1 LLSHNSLYKSNLDE
15 FPRDDKKEHNA
26 SIVKTYKGKPAPPFM
41 IYVVQEFLELLYW
54 KLRQVLDREGISM
67 LQWAFI
73 QRALDVR
80 DGVSFGQIIEVT
92 GESKDNVRR
101 AAASLKGFANVVVDP
116 EDRRAR
122 KLVLTKRGRRR
133 AGFIMM
139 RFEKE
144 MLKLLGAR
152 EAFSRRA
159 EEFKELLWDA
169 SAYLAP
175 GDRASK
181 ETIARSKENRGLIP
195 DDSLRFGEVDQSE
208 SVWIKEE
215 LPDDWIPF

>member
-1 LLSHNSLYKSNLDE
+1 
-15 FPRDDKKEHNA
+15 
-26 SIVKTYKGKPAPPFM
+26 VKTYKGKPAPPFM

-54 KLRQVLDREGISM
+54 TLWQVLDREGISM
-67 LQWAFI
+67 LQWAFM
-73 QRALDVR
+73 QRALDR
-80 DGVSFGQIIEVT
+80 PNGVSFSHIIEVS

-101 AAASLKGFANVVVDP
+101 AAASLAGFADVVVDP

-133 AGFIMM
+133 VRFIMM

-152 EAFSRRA
+152 EAFSQRA

-169 SAYLAP
+169 SAYLVP
-175 GDRASK
+175 GDLASE
-181 ETIARSKENRGLIP
+181 ETIVRSEENREQIP
-195 DDSLRFGEVDQSE
+195 DDSLLFVEINQSE
-208 SVWIKEE
+208 SVWTEE
-215 LPDDWIPF
+215 DRPEDWFPF